1 MKKLTM
7 FTRYNTLGASSR
19 YRYYMYAARI
29 RDAGEQVDIHN
40 FFDEEYLRRL
50 YKGEKAR
57 LFNILKSYWRRFRA
71 LSLTNDNL
79 LIEYELFPFLPYWVE
94 SQFLKQRKYILNF
107 DDNVWEKY
115 SGKIFLSGKYD
126 ALVSKAAG
134 IIVANDFLYEKVKK
148 LNQNI
153 IKIPTVVDIDLYR
166 VKTNKFDKFT
176 MVWIGT
182 PVTYMYLEKYAEVLR
197 RMTEKHDFE
206 LLVIARKS
214 LAKRRIEGVNMRF
227 VNWSQESEIELLL
240 KSHVGIMPLTD
251 DEFSKG
257 KSAFKLIQYSAA
269 GLPVIASPIGENT
282 KIIDN
287 GKTGFLAD
295 SPEEWLEALDKLI
308 NDKSLYSKMAETTSK
323 ASENY
328 SIQKYFP
335 IFNKF
340 ITNCFGNPENHLK
353 TN

>member
-1 MKKLTM
+1 MKLTM

-19 YRYYMYAARI
+19 YRYYMYAARM

-50 YKGEKAR
+50 YKGKSTGI
-57 LFNILKSYWRRFRA
+57 FNILKSYWRRFRA
-71 LSLTNDNL
+71 VSHADDKL
-79 LIEYELFPFLPYWVE
+79 LIEYELFPFLPYRIE
-94 SQFLKQRKYILNF
+94 RRFLKRRKYILNF

-115 SGKIFLSGKYD
+115 NGKRFLSGKYD
-126 ALVSKAAG
+126 ALVSKASG
-134 IIVANDFLYEKVKK
+134 IIAANDFLYEKVRK
-148 LNQNI
+148 LNKNV
-153 IKIPTVVDIDLYR
+153 IKIPTVVDLDLYR
-166 VKTNKFDKFT
+166 VETNKFDKFT
-176 MVWIGT
+176 LAWIGT
-182 PVTYMYLEKYAEVLR
+182 PVTYIYLEKFADTLR
-197 RMTEKHDFE
+197 KMADKYEFE

-214 LAKRRIEGVNMRF
+214 LEKRRIEGVNMRF
-227 VNWSQESEIELLL
+227 VNWSQESETELLL

-269 GLPVIASPIGENT
+269 GLPVIASPVGENT
-282 KIIDN
+282 KVVDD

-295 SPEEWLEALDKLI
+295 SPEEWLETLGRLI
-308 NDKSLYSKMAETTSK
+308 NDKSLYSKIAADARK

-335 IFNKF
+335 VFQDF
-340 ITNCFGNPENHLK
+340 IANCFK
-353 TN
+353 QS

>member
-1 MKKLTM
+1 MKLTM

-19 YRYYMYAARI
+19 YRYYMYAARM

-50 YKGEKAR
+50 YKGKSTGI
-57 LFNILKSYWRRFRA
+57 FNILKSYWRRFRA
-71 LSLTNDNL
+71 VSHANDKL
-79 LIEYELFPFLPYWVE
+79 LIEYELFPFLPYWLE
-94 SQFLKQRKYILNF
+94 HRFLKQRKYILNF

-115 SGKIFLSGKYD
+115 SGKAFLSGKYD
-126 ALVSKAAG
+126 ALVSSAAG
-134 IIVANDFLYEKVKK
+134 VIAANDFLCEKVKK
-148 LNQNI
+148 LNQNV
-153 IKIPTVVDIDLYR
+153 IKIPTVVDLDLYR
-166 VKTNKFDKFT
+166 VETKKFDKFT
-176 MVWIGT
+176 LAWIGT
-182 PVTYMYLEKYAEVLR
+182 PVTYIYLEKFADTLR
-197 RMTEKHDFE
+197 KMADKYEFE

-214 LAKRRIEGVNMRF
+214 LEKRRIEGVNMRF
-227 VNWSQESEIELLL
+227 VNWSQESETELLL

-269 GLPVIASPIGENT
+269 GLPVIASPVGENT
-282 KIIDN
+282 KVVDD

-295 SPEEWLEALDKLI
+295 SPEEWLETLGRLI
-308 NDKSLYSKMAETTSK
+308 NDKSLYSKIAADARK

-335 IFNKF
+335 VFQDF
-340 ITNCFGNPENHLK
+340 IANCFK
-353 TN
+353 QS